1 MTLQTPLRTTRGYDV
16 WLLVGRTNLKVHRAL
31 NNLLAGVDLSLAQ
44 HEVLVHIHRDRG
56 LSQKELSERL
66 LVVKSNVS
74 ALIKKLEAR
83 DLVRRAPDPDD
94 ARNNQLFLTDSGE
107 ELVQESFALQNRV
120 VDAMVAVMSDAELEM
135 IGDVMQRV
143 SHSLDQLDT

>member
-44 HEVLVHIHRDRG
+44 HEVLVHVHRDRG

-94 ARNNQLFLTDSGE
+94 ARNNQLFLTSSGE